1 MDSLVERNEIALACS
16 GYGQVE
22 QYDRAFGEMTGI
34 YVTKKCGLGE

>member
-22 QYDRAFGEMTGI
+22 RYDRAFGEMTGTYI
-34 YVTKKCGLGE
+34 TKKYGLSE